1 LEAAVSSRW
10 LKWVFAAS
18 ILIIGT
24 GLPLATDSESLL
36 TTAILMFII
45 AALAMSWNIIS
56 GFAGQVNLGH
66 AAFFGIGS
74 LITRLLWLQEELPF
88 ALAFIAGGLAAALAA
103 FILGY
108 PGLRLKGIY
117 FSIGTLALAEAIRIT
132 VGNLYPRVTALPGDA
147 LRSYDLTSRYYLAFA
162 VLLLTV
168 VVTYYLLHS
177 KLGLGMLATRE
188 DEDAARSIGVNI
200 FYHKLAAFVMS
211 SGLAG
216 LAGGSFAF
224 FHVSYYPNLPF
235 HPEWTFDALIVTFI
249 GGIGTLGG
257 PLLGALFFVLVRD
270 VLAANLVDLH
280 LLIFGVLFILV
291 VLVFPGGL
299 LEGFDLLRLRARSRF
314 RSWQSAGDSVTR

>member
-1 LEAAVSSRW
+1 VSSRW
-10 LKWVFAAS
+10 IKWVFAAA
-18 ILIIGT
+18 ILIIGA
-24 GLPLATDSESLL
+24 GLPIATDSESLL

-66 AAFFGIGS
+66 AAFFGIGA
-74 LITRLLWLQEELPF
+74 LVTRLLWLQEELPF
-88 ALAFIAGGLAAALAA
+88 APAFIAGGLAAAFAA

-188 DEDAARSIGVNI
+188 DEDAARSIGVNV

-216 LAGGSFAF
+216 LAGGSFAY
-224 FHVSYYPNLPF
+224 FHVSYYPSLPF
-235 HPEWTFDALIVTFI
+235 SPEWTFDALIVTFI

-299 LEGFDLLRLRARSRF
+299 LEGFDLLRLRARSQF
-314 RSWQSAGDSVTR
+314 RSWQRAGDSVPR